1 MPRNDN
7 LSLILENLTNV
18 IGNLNRSNETSQT
31 ESFAFN
37 NVIKYNGSNI
47 KSWISTVR
55 TAFQTCNKSHFLE
68 AEISSDHEE
77 YSDYQRFFG
86 LLKFTFTPSTMERVN
101 HCKSVFEIWTYM
113 ARSEKD
119 SFSTSVRK
127 FIELIKTVFDGGEL
141 RAWMEKLTEKFE
153 SLESDFV
160 KLNESTRCVII
171 VGLLPRPRFERL
183 ADRLMTHP
191 NLTIKDIMNSF
202 IEEDEKNKS
211 NMNLNKNVSSTVQS
225 VKAVYNKK
233 FGKNRNIKCTYCN
246 LFGHKMEVC
255 RKKVRDE
262 QSKQTASS
270 NTKNVSTEKKNEVVK
285 QQLKSVMKKTKFTF
299 NQNQWILDTGYGY
312 TVDFEKTTAF
322 IRKNNIEITAEKH
335 PSGLW
340 IVNEQEDHLMFNLWH
355 NRLGHCGKTVLE
367 RISKQYSFIDKKLD
381 QCKNCVKN
389 KSVSKSHSLSMVYED
404 VEVFELLHIDLWES
418 PVVSVGGNK
427 YALIIVD
434 HKSRFIFGIS
444 IESKSQVPEKLIKF
458 ILNRETL
465 NYRLL
470 DPENLTVIT
479 TNDVRFDES
488 ELYFTESSDNRF
500 IVQTTDSSTDIE
512 SDDIEERVHDI
523 QTSNLFGYSCINS
536 SIIPTS
542 YENALKMSD
551 VEQWKEAIQKEVD
564 QLQKYGVFERIPLV
578 LGCLDSQIE
587 LFTDASFGQGETRH
601 STSGLLIRSGKSLL
615 FWRSIKQNKISTSS
629 CESESRAILDGY
641 NSVVF
646 IKEVMDFIGFRTT
659 VKVKCDNKS
668 ANYIF
673 SGSTMKKSKHFDL
686 EIKKIIE
693 VFSEDPDYGIEY
705 VETSLQLADILTKPL
720 MKISFERIAKKIFG

>member
-1 MPRNDN
+1 M
-7 LSLILENLTNV
+7 
-18 IGNLNRSNETSQT
+18 
-31 ESFAFN
+31 
-37 NVIKYNGSNI
+37 
-47 KSWISTVR
+47 
-55 TAFQTCNKSHFLE
+55 
-68 AEISSDHEE
+68 
-77 YSDYQRFFG
+77 
-86 LLKFTFTPSTMERVN
+86 
-101 HCKSVFEIWTYM
+101 
-113 ARSEKD
+113 
-119 SFSTSVRK
+119 
-127 FIELIKTVFDGGEL
+127 
-141 RAWMEKLTEKFE
+141 
-153 SLESDFV
+153 
-160 KLNESTRCVII
+160 
-171 VGLLPRPRFERL
+171 
-183 ADRLMTHP
+183 
-191 NLTIKDIMNSF
+191 
-202 IEEDEKNKS
+202 
-211 NMNLNKNVSSTVQS
+211 
-225 VKAVYNKK
+225 
-233 FGKNRNIKCTYCN
+233 
-246 LFGHKMEVC
+246 
-255 RKKVRDE
+255 
-262 QSKQTASS
+262 
-270 NTKNVSTEKKNEVVK
+270 
-285 QQLKSVMKKTKFTF
+285 
-299 NQNQWILDTGYGY
+299 
-312 TVDFEKTTAF
+312 
-322 IRKNNIEITAEKH
+322 
-335 PSGLW
+335 
-340 IVNEQEDHLMFNLWH
+340 
-355 NRLGHCGKTVLE
+355 
-367 RISKQYSFIDKKLD
+367 
-381 QCKNCVKN
+381 
-389 KSVSKSHSLSMVYED
+389 
-404 VEVFELLHIDLWES
+404 
-418 PVVSVGGNK
+418 
-427 YALIIVD
+427 
-434 HKSRFIFGIS
+434 
-444 IESKSQVPEKLIKF
+444 IKF
-458 ILNRETL
+458 ILNRETRYKKKIRFIRTDNGTEFVNNML
-465 NYRLL
+465 ETFCENNGIQHQKTNSYSPQQNGIVERNNRTIFETVRTLLNSANVPHEYWAETMVTAIYLINVWIKGDGISSYEKFFGRKPSYNHLKTFGCVAYYHQPKHLRNKLEETSVKMMFIGYTNSTVNYRLL

-500 IVQTTDSSTDIE
+500 IVQTADSSTDIE

-564 QLQKYGVFERIPLV
+564 QLQKYGVFERIPVDESRKIIKTKWIFTKKRSGIYKARLVACGYSQEFGYDYFQTASPTPDRSLTNIVLSYAKTFNHKVRQLDVRTAFLNAELDEPVYVETPPGFGSKGHLQLKKALYGLKQSPLQWYKTISSYLMAIGFKRSVTDRCLFKLDESLLLLYVDDMIITGPDESKLTQIVEKLEKRFEITDLGQVHDYLGLRITETETSFDLCQSVYIRKLLKEFNMEDCKVTNVPMSNLYQHNNEEEINESLPIQKLLGSLIYIANRTRPDICFAVNWLSRFIKKPTNSLWLAAKQILRFLAGTVDQKLV

>member
-1 MPRNDN
+1 M
-7 LSLILENLTNV
+7 
-18 IGNLNRSNETSQT
+18 
-31 ESFAFN
+31 
-37 NVIKYNGSNI
+37 
-47 KSWISTVR
+47 
-55 TAFQTCNKSHFLE
+55 
-68 AEISSDHEE
+68 
-77 YSDYQRFFG
+77 
-86 LLKFTFTPSTMERVN
+86 
-101 HCKSVFEIWTYM
+101 
-113 ARSEKD
+113 
-119 SFSTSVRK
+119 
-127 FIELIKTVFDGGEL
+127 
-141 RAWMEKLTEKFE
+141 
-153 SLESDFV
+153 
-160 KLNESTRCVII
+160 
-171 VGLLPRPRFERL
+171 
-183 ADRLMTHP
+183 
-191 NLTIKDIMNSF
+191 
-202 IEEDEKNKS
+202 
-211 NMNLNKNVSSTVQS
+211 
-225 VKAVYNKK
+225 
-233 FGKNRNIKCTYCN
+233 
-246 LFGHKMEVC
+246 
-255 RKKVRDE
+255 
-262 QSKQTASS
+262 
-270 NTKNVSTEKKNEVVK
+270 
-285 QQLKSVMKKTKFTF
+285 QQ
-299 NQNQWILDTGYGY
+299 
-312 TVDFEKTTAF
+312 
-322 IRKNNIEITAEKH
+322 
-335 PSGLW
+335 
-340 IVNEQEDHLMFNLWH
+340 
-355 NRLGHCGKTVLE
+355 
-367 RISKQYSFIDKKLD
+367 
-381 QCKNCVKN
+381 
-389 KSVSKSHSLSMVYED
+389 SVSKSHSLSMVYED

-458 ILNRETL
+458 ILNRQTRYKKKVRFIRTDNGTEFVNNMLETFCENNGIQHQKTNSYSPQQNGIVERNNRTIFETVRTL
-465 NYRLL
+465 LNSANVPHEYWAETMDTAIYLINVWIKGDGISSYEKFFGRKPSYNHLKTFGCVAYYHQPKHLRNKLEETSVKMMFIGYTNSTVNYRLL

-500 IVQTTDSSTDIE
+500 IVQTTDTSIDIE

-523 QTSNLFGYSCINS
+523 QTSNLFGYDYFQTASPTPDRSLTNIVLSYAKTFNHKVRQLDVRTAFLNAELDEPVYVETPPGFGSKGHLQLKKALYGLKQSPLQWYKTISSYLMAIGFTRSVTDRCLFKMDESLLLLYVDDMIITGPDESKLNQIVEKLEKRFEITDLGQVHDYLGLRITETETSFDLCQSEYIRKLLKEFNMEDCKVTNVPMSNLYQHNNEEEINES
-536 SIIPTS
+536 LP
-542 YENALKMSD
+542 
-551 VEQWKEAIQKEVD
+551 IQKLLGSLIYIANRTRPDICFAVNWLSRFIKKPTNSLWLAAKQILRFLAGTVD
-564 QLQKYGVFERIPLV
+564 QKLV

-641 NSVVF
+641 NSVTF